1 MKSYAFVLVTTA
13 VLGLGACS
21 QQVETS
27 VPADSVQASAASD
40 ADAATAVQTLTGSDG
55 KISIVIQGSNF
66 ADASGGELPA
76 GVTAGE
82 LTLLQRDDTRDITL
96 YVVNLGAPKTDAKT
110 YFANL
115 KAALDAD
122 KSLSDVQTGAATD
135 TRMNYRFA
143 QNGADNALL
152 RENCIAIYE
161 TGLYNVCASSSTASQ
176 EELAAVLK
184 DVNLAK

>member
-1 MKSYAFVLVTTA
+1 MKPYAFALAAAA
-13 VLGLGACS
+13 VLGLAACGEKA
-21 QQVETS
+21 ETS
-27 VPADSVQASAASD
+27 VPAGEAQASAAS
-40 ADAATAVQTLTGSDG
+40 APAPAVQTLTGSDG

-66 ADASGGELPA
+66 EDASGGELPE
-76 GVTAGE
+76 GVSAGE
-82 LTLLQRDDTRDITL
+82 LTLLQRDNARDITL
-96 YVVNLGAPKTDAKT
+96 YVANLGTPKTDAKT

-122 KSLSDVQTGAATD
+122 KSLGEVQTGAATD

-143 QNGADNALL
+143 QSGADNALL

-176 EELAAVLK
+176 EELAGVLTE
-184 DVNLAK
+184 VNLAK

>member
-1 MKSYAFVLVTTA
+1 MKPYAFVLVAAA

-21 QQVETS
+21 QKVETS
-27 VPADSVQASAASD
+27 VPADSAQASAAS
-40 ADAATAVQTLTGSDG
+40 DAATAVQTLTGSDG

-66 ADASGGELPA
+66 ADASGGELPV
-76 GVTAGE
+76 GVTASE

-96 YVVNLGAPKTDAKT
+96 YVANLGAPKTDAKT

-115 KAALDAD
+115 KTALDAD